1 MSDNKK
7 YYYLKL
13 KDTFFDSEEI
23 KILESMENGI
33 MYCNLYLK
41 MCVLSLK
48 TEGRLMF
55 RDTIPYD
62 PKMLATITRLPI
74 DTIRAAIE
82 VLRRC
87 GLVEIA
93 DSGAIF
99 MTDIQRLIGHGSTEG
114 ERIANY
120 RQKIALERNNVTPS
134 VHQRLE
140 LRDKRLKIKE
150 SNQEK
155 TSSDAIASSD
165 AALSI
170 DKSVV
175 SNNTKTEE
183 MALAID
189 ASSQKDKECSAFSAA
204 APLLPTEAPKLDVQ
218 ARNGRGKGKQP
229 KDGPRALN
237 YRSYGV
243 SGEVIGCYEIYRK
256 LAHKA
261 RKPTGG
267 TYNYHIS
274 LLEIIGSSIGKY
286 GYPAVKAAIEGM
298 ACEIEAG
305 PDYPQP
311 SWLAR
316 AIKTAIENTR

>member
-48 TEGRLMF
+48 TDGRLMF

-62 PKMLATITRLPI
+62 PKMLASITRLPI
-74 DTIRAAIE
+74 DSIRAAID

-93 DSGAIF
+93 DTGAIF

-120 RQKIALERNNVTPS
+120 RQKIASERNNVTPS

-150 SNQEK
+150 SKQEK
-155 TSSDAIASSD
+155 TSSDAIASSE
-165 AALSI
+165 AALSN
-170 DKSVV
+170 DKSV
-175 SNNTKTEE
+175 
-183 MALAID
+183 AIED
-189 ASSQKDKECSAFSAA
+189 DEKLEDTTIHQSASSPKEKECSAFSAA
-204 APLLPTEAPKLDVQ
+204 GPQPAHRPPEASKLDGEPR
-218 ARNGRGKGKQP
+218 AMAGKDKQP
-229 KDGPRALN
+229 SDGPRALK
-237 YRSYGV
+237 YGSFGV
-243 SGEVIGCYEIYRK
+243 SREVIGCYEIYRK
-256 LAHKA
+256 IAHKA

-267 TYNYHIS
+267 DDHYHLS
-274 LLEIIGSSIGKY
+274 LMAAIGAEITRS
-286 GYPAVKAAIEGM
+286 GYPTV
-298 ACEIEAG
+298 
-305 PDYPQP
+305 
-311 SWLAR
+311 
-316 AIKTAIENTR
+316 KTAMWRLECDIEKIGRAHV